1 MEKSEA
7 GSQKSEGPQW
17 PRDWDAEIPGRFAGL
32 IFDCDGTIVDTMPV
46 HFLAWCRAMERVK
59 LHFPEDRFYKFAGA
73 PSVTIIETLAR
84 EQGVNVDAVAVAHLK
99 EEIYVESLEKLEPIH
114 SVVAIARREK
124 GRRKLAVASG
134 GWKRVVKESLTVV
147 GVEDLF
153 DAIVGADDVERGKP
167 EPDVFLKAAERIG
180 VGPENCLVYEDGDLG
195 IEAAKRAGMEVI
207 DVLTWY
213 LPRQ

>member
-1 MEKSEA
+1 MTRIA
-7 GSQKSEGPQW
+7 QW
-17 PRDWDAEIPGRFAGL
+17 PRDWDAEIPERFSGL

-46 HFLAWCRAMERVK
+46 HFLAWCRALERVK

-73 PSVTIIETLAR
+73 PSVTIIESLAK
-84 EQGVNVDAVAVAHLK
+84 EQGVDVDAVAVAHLK

-124 GRRKLAVASG
+124 GKRKLAVASG
-134 GWKRVVKESLTVV
+134 GWKRVVKETLTVV

-153 DAIVGADDVERGKP
+153 DAIVGADDVARGKP

-180 VGPENCLVYEDGDLG
+180 VLPGNCLVYEDGDLG
-195 IEAAKRAGMEVI
+195 IEAARRAGMEVM
-207 DVLTWY
+207 DVRPWY
-213 LPRQ
+213 LPRP